1 MNLPLP
7 FRIFNG
13 IAVLL
18 FAAFAFFQ
26 YNDIDPTV
34 YHRASS
40 LDAALWLGFYAL
52 IAILF
57 ALSLFQKAAPR
68 WLLLTGGLACLVEMG
83 RTGWGLWIN
92 LFGEKDFTMMQYSMS
107 AEDPRVEV
115 TREFFGALLALTAV
129 ALLWWERRRFS
140 SGAAGLS
147 AEETSPS
154 PAVESAKSEPPL
166 A

>member
-57 ALSLFQKAAPR
+57 AFSLFQKAAPR
-68 WLLLTGGLACLVEMG
+68 WLLFDGSP
-83 RTGWGLWIN
+83 
-92 LFGEKDFTMMQYSMS
+92 FGEERLFS
-107 AEDPRVEV
+107 AE
-115 TREFFGALLALTAV
+115 ASIHSLAG
-129 ALLWWERRRFS
+129 S
-140 SGAAGLS
+140 LS
-147 AEETSPS
+147 R
-154 PAVESAKSEPPL
+154 KSR
-166 A
+166 

>member
-57 ALSLFQKAAPR
+57 AFSLFQKAAPR
-68 WLLLTGGLACLVEMG
+68 WLLLAGALACLVEMG

-92 LFGEKDFTMMQYSMS
+92 IFGTEEFTMMQVSMS
-107 AEDPRVEV
+107 AEDPRVELS
-115 TREFFGALLALTAV
+115 REFFGALLALAAV
-129 ALLWWERRRFS
+129 TLLWWERRKFAAAAPCPAGETAS
-140 SGAAGLS
+140 SPPGIR
-147 AEETSPS
+147 EDPD
-154 PAVESAKSEPPL
+154 ES
-166 A
+166 